1 MLSLAKSFSALRDA
15 KPSSSSSS
23 SSPTTPSASASA
35 SSPTAGPSSPP
46 PSSPSS
52 PSRRHRSTS
61 STSTGT
67 LTSLHL
73 PAHPHRLRASSSQNT
88 LDAGSD
94 ALAAGGSGIGSGS
107 MRRKSMAPLQ
117 EGRSEP
123 EIQLLAISAQITEV
137 CYAISD
143 IQTRIFEIQELRH
156 ASTSSSTTPGQAQA
170 IDGLPDEPQGT
181 SIDRALMALD
191 ERLESVSA
199 AVRAVDEALDPL
211 LLAGG
216 GAGEDDTPTQ
226 ASAFFLPPG
235 QGSDKEREKE
245 RERELV
251 RRKHEDMRAQ
261 WEDVHG
267 ASEELKEELRED
279 KWLAVF
285 RTVSA
290 QADDMMGSL
299 EKAVSMCHDFIWQ
312 AGRLDDMHANGSSLL
327 SPTRNSVNLSTY
339 ETILASYESK
349 KKYYVPATT
358 KVISVIDKGM
368 RDRAT
373 KNGECLRRHAEL
385 RLRWR
390 NLRERMGRI
399 DAEMEGVRLMLT
411 AREREE
417 HGPSASAS
425 ASQAGGDSDDEG
437 EGSLVSRVTA
447 KSKLSTSMLS
457 SVSAASGAS
466 KPRQS
471 TLSRSMSPLRRFA
484 SKLSAGVGLGSPPS
498 VKSPT
503 SSDGSPPVLRKRSSY
518 FSLRS
523 SLAGTPE
530 PQRTRPRLTA
540 PLGRSTPLPG
550 TENANGP
557 RWNSSTKVQYVDV
570 KPDPTNPSPRD
581 TPSKPGRPV
590 ISNPIPILPAT
601 PSTTGTPTASRR
613 LSSMSTSTRPPSR
626 ASVVSQTPLRP
637 SSNRVVSGPAST
649 TTTPRVPP
657 VPTTPGPPTTP
668 TRRRAST
675 PGSHTKKR
683 SVSSSRAGSPPPVP
697 PLPAS
702 LMNRSTTPGL
712 QQTPRPRPSSPSHIP
727 IPANSNS
734 RSNTPVSVLHFFGGM
749 QDPDEP
755 PTSLMQR
762 ALSPTFSTISSSG
775 GDFMKSTSKRRE
787 SHSKLPI
794 PTFQVSAEAP
804 SPPESNGR
812 PSLSPGS
819 TASSIIRPQTPE
831 STLKAR
837 ASQMPFYQ
845 TPKRM
850 SGVGTTTRP
859 LLKAPPSSFRESTR
873 ESTSQ
878 SGRTTPSAS
887 GRATPNRPSSR
898 NGSTYDRTLFSPSL
912 DENPVPQYIP
922 VGPKDPLDSEV
933 AKTVN
938 GLAHGFLIE
947 RVDPIGIAPSSSGD
961 HKARYAVSNSLG
973 KKVIVCRLV
982 IMTRSTG
989 TGGPRKEMRK
999 VMVRVGGGWQDLDIY
1014 LLNRQ
1019 AGAL

>member
-1 MLSLAKSFSALRDA
+1 MLTLAKSFSTLRDA
-15 KPSSSSSS
+15 SKRSPSSS
-23 SSPTTPSASASA
+23 PVT
-35 SSPTAGPSSPP
+35 PTAGPSSPATP
-46 PSSPSS
+46 TQGSPGS
-52 PSRRHRSTS
+52 PGRRHRSTS

-67 LTSLHL
+67 LTSL
-73 PAHPHRLRASSSQNT
+73 PAHRLRPSTSSN
-88 LDAGSD
+88 
-94 ALAAGGSGIGSGS
+94 ALAPSADE
-107 MRRKSMAPLQ
+107 RPRAKSMAPLQ
-117 EGRSEP
+117 EGKSSP

-156 ASTSSSTTPGQAQA
+156 ASSSSGAGSGSGQQ
-170 IDGLPDEPQGT
+170 IEGLPDEPEPAG

-191 ERLESVSA
+191 ERLETVSA
-199 AVRAVDEALDPL
+199 AVSAVDEALDPVL
-211 LLAGG
+211 SDRDR
-216 GAGEDDTPTQ
+216 GAEHTPTQ
-226 ASAFFLPPG
+226 ASPFLPAHA
-235 QGSDKEREKE
+235 QGDKEL
-245 RERELV
+245 ELV
-251 RRKHEDMRAQ
+251 RRKHEDMRSQ
-261 WEDVHG
+261 WEDVHS

-312 AGRLDDMHANGSSLL
+312 AGRMDDLHSSGSSSLL
-327 SPTRNSVNLSTY
+327 SPTRNSVNLDNFSG
-339 ETILASYESK
+339 ILASYESK

-411 AREREE
+411 QREDPGL
-417 HGPSASAS
+417 GPSASAS
-425 ASQAGGDSDDEG
+425 ASQAGDSDD

-447 KSKLSTSMLS
+447 KSKMSTSMLS
-457 SVSAASGAS
+457 TASAASASS

-484 SKLSAGVGLGSPPS
+484 SKLSAGVGIGLGSPPL
-498 VKSPT
+498 KSPA
-503 SSDGSPPVLRKRSSY
+503 DGSPPALRKRSSY
-518 FSLRS
+518 FSMRS
-523 SLAGTPE
+523 SMAGTPE

-540 PLGRSTPLPG
+540 PLGRSTPLNA
-550 TENANGP
+550 TEHAP
-557 RWNSSTKVQYVDV
+557 RWNSSTKVEYVEP
-570 KPDPTNPSPRD
+570 KPQPDPATPRG
-581 TPSKPGRPV
+581 TPGKARPI
-590 ISNPIPILPAT
+590 ISNPIPILP
-601 PSTTGTPTASRR
+601 PGTTTPTANRR
-613 LSSMSTSTRPPSR
+613 LSSMSSSRPPSR
-626 ASVVSQTPLRP
+626 SSIVSQTPIRP
-637 SSNRVVSGPAST
+637 TSNRVVSGPATSSA
-649 TTTPRVPP
+649 PRVPT

-675 PGSHTKKR
+675 PNSHSKHR
-683 SVSSSRAGSPPPVP
+683 SVSSSRASSPPPVP

-702 LMNRSTTPGL
+702 FMNRSVTPGL

-734 RSNTPVSVLHFFGGM
+734 RANTPVSVLHFFGGM
-749 QDPDEP
+749 DDPDDP

-775 GDFMKSTSKRRE
+775 GDLRRSTISSSGGETRQLKSKRRE
-787 SHSKLPI
+787 SNSKLPI
-794 PTFQVSAEAP
+794 PTFQVSAEPP
-804 SPPESNGR
+804 SPPDSNGR

-819 TASSIIRPQTPE
+819 AASSIIRPQTPE

-845 TPKRM
+845 TPKQTPKRQSM
-850 SGVGTTTRP
+850 TGSVTRP
-859 LLKAPPSSFRESTR
+859 LLKAPPSSFRESA
-873 ESTSQ
+873 SQSQ
-878 SGRTTPSAS
+878 SGRGTPSSTA
-887 GRATPNRPSSR
+887 GTPSRPSSR
-898 NGSTYDRTLFSPSL
+898 NGGSYDRSLFSPSL
-912 DENPVPQYIP
+912 DENPVPQYVP
-922 VGPKDPLDSEV
+922 AGAKDPLDSEV

-947 RVDPIGIAPSSSGD
+947 RVDPIGIAPSSSGE

-982 IMTRSTG
+982 IMTRSSG
-989 TGGPRKEMRK
+989 TGGARKEMRK

-1019 AGAL
+1019 AGVM